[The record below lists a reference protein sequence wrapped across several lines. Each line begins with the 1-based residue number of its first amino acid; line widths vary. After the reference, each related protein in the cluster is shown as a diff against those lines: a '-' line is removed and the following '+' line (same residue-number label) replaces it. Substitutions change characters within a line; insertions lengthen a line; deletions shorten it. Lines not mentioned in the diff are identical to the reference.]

1 MLHSECHTGS
11 ISPMKYS
18 GRSTAPHPHSI
29 VPRHRNS
36 LPLLQFLKSLVDFTV
51 SLTVMTSRLMTLH
64 SD

>member
-1 MLHSECHTGS
+1 
-11 ISPMKYS
+11 MKYS